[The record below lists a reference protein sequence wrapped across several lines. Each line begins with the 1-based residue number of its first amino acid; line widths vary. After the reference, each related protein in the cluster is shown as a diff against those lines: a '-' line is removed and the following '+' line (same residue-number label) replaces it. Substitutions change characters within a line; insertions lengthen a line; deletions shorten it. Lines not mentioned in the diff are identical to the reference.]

1 MPFSYQGKLASE
13 EKKPASRSQSADTNL
28 SNVVSSVDHLLQKKG
43 NVVLS
48 LDQHDTIGHAAQLL
62 KDKDVGALVVASD
75 EGALQGI
82 ISERDIVRRLAES
95 SDGILE
101 LSIGEIMTRDV
112 ITCSPDDSMIKVL
125 QIMTEG
131 HFRHIPVVENGMLVG
146 LVTIGDMVNFR
157 LKELEYESLQMKQMI
172 VG

>member
-13 EKKPASRSQSADTNL
+13 EKKPATYSQSADTNL
-28 SNVVSSVDHLLQKKG
+28 SNAVSTVDKLLQQKG
-43 NVVLS
+43 NIVLS
-48 LDQHDTIGHAAQLL
+48 MGQDDTIGHAVQLL
-62 KDKDVGALVVASD
+62 KDKGIGALVVASD
-75 EGALQGI
+75 EGELQGI
-82 ISERDIVRRLAES
+82 ISERDIVRRLADG
-95 SDGILE
+95 SDGILD
-101 LSIGEIMTRDV
+101 LPIGEIMTKDV
-112 ITCSPDDSMIKVL
+112 VTCSPDDSMIKVL

-131 HFRHIPVVENGMLVG
+131 RFRHIPVVQNGMLVG